1 MPNTG
6 IQYELFV
13 QRVQQAIIDSEQY
26 AEQKN
31 IKVEHNKTLT
41 DRCGIDRQFDLYWEY
56 ELGGFT
62 YKNII
67 ECKDFENAIPIEKV
81 DALLGKMHD
90 LPGIKPIIATRNG
103 YQSGAMQKAIENNI
117 DIIVVRDEDAT
128 KDWCDENGEPIIRS
142 ITLRLVGMRG
152 LTVLGATFML
162 DKEWLLA
169 NGLNLTDGA
178 KFDFRSDEALL
189 HFSNGSTLNI
199 QDYLRTK
206 HPEGDIC
213 GETYT
218 YEEYFDDVFVSSPHH
233 DHVKLKGIKITYT
246 IPPPLESEIQI
257 APEVLGVVEYLNQ
270 HTKRIVFKRNM

>member
-1 MPNTG
+1 MILERYVDMPNTG

-31 IKVEHNKTLT
+31 IKVAHNKTLT

-67 ECKDFENAIPIEKV
+67 ECKDFEKSIPIEKV

-90 LPGIKPIIATRNG
+90 LPGIKAIIATRNG
-103 YQSGAMQKAIENNI
+103 YQSGARQKAIENNI

-128 KDWCDENGEPIIRS
+128 KDWCDENGVPLIRS
-142 ITLRLVGMRG
+142 ITLRLIGMRG
-152 LTVLGATFML
+152 PAVLGATFML
-162 DKEWLLA
+162 DKEWIFA
-169 NGLNLTDGA
+169 NGLPTPDSA
-178 KFDFRSDEALL
+178 KFSFRSDEALL
-189 HFSNGSTLNI
+189 HFSDGSTLNI
-199 QDYLRTK
+199 QDYLRAK

-218 YEEYFDDVFVSSPHH
+218 YEEYFDDVFISSPLHNR
-233 DHVKLKGIKITYT
+233 VKLKGIN
-246 IPPPLESEIQI
+246 
-257 APEVLGVVEYLNQ
+257 V
-270 HTKRIVFKRNM
+270 